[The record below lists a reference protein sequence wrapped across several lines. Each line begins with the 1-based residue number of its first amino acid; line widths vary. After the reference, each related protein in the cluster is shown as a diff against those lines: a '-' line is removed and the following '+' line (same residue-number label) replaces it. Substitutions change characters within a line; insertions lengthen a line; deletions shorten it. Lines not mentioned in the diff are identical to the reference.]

1 MHQIL
6 GGWEAEGSCSLHCVS
21 RMEPT
26 CPRDSLDQERANVL
40 EAGVRTRAENRGLDE
55 VTYVQQITPVSFPKL
70 HWEKR
75 PRPDTYAQEK

>member
-1 MHQIL
+1 
-6 GGWEAEGSCSLHCVS
+6 
-21 RMEPT
+21 MEPT
-26 CPRDSLDQERANVL
+26 CPRDSGPGEGKCV
-40 EAGVRTRAENRGLDE
+40 GVRTRAENWGLGE